1 MASKYSRLWF
11 LKLLLDDIG
20 QEKRW
25 VFISDQQKMFESVEH
40 RLCLRHLYANFKKK
54 FGGGTLIR
62 DLMMGAAKGPGSAV
76 DEPLVIEDALESD
89 PSKRPR
95 RDFQFATCTKTTNNE
110 SISGPKEAT
119 QNISGLKEATQNQPL
134 PPSNFDDTTDVITG
148 KKVMTVGGPSES
160 QAEAMLRDLK
170 MLPPEELEKVT
181 RELVTG
187 LVNWNENIQK
197 NNQAKGT
204 DGKDTL
210 STY

>member
-1 MASKYSRLWF
+1 MILTLTA
-11 LKLLLDDIG
+11 
-20 QEKRW
+20 
-25 VFISDQQKMFESVEH
+25 
-40 RLCLRHLYANFKKK
+40 ANSIDH
-54 FGGGTLIR
+54 T
-62 DLMMGAAKGPGSAV
+62 
-76 DEPLVIEDALESD
+76 
-89 PSKRPR
+89 
-95 RDFQFATCTKTTNNE
+95 QE

-134 PPSNFDDTTDVITG
+134 PPSNFDDTTDVITGLLKCQKNIAKVQG